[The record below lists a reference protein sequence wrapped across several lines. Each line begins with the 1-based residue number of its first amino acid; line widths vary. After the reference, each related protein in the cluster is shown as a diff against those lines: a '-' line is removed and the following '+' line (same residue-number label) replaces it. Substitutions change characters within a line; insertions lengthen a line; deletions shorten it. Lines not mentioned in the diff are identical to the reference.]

1 MTTGMTDEELYKLAK
16 QRVRDKKDLLQHL
29 IVYAIVNIILIL
41 AWAFTTDIDHP
52 WFIWV
57 LVPWGIGVFIHFIMV
72 VVFSGR
78 TMKIKE
84 ERNRQGDRKKGFY
97 RHLGLY
103 VIANIILIIAWA
115 RTGAES
121 DPVPWFIYPL
131 GGWGIFVIWNYL
143 EAFVLAEETG
153 WEKRQI
159 EKEVEKL
166 RRGRS

>member
-1 MTTGMTDEELYKLAK
+1 MTTGMTDEDLYKLAR
-16 QRVRDKKDLLQHL
+16 QRVRDKKDLLHHF
-29 IVYAIVNIILIL
+29 IVYAVVNSILVL
-41 AWAFTTDIDHP
+41 AWAFATEVDHP

-57 LVPWGIGVFIHFIMV
+57 LIPWGIGVLIHFIMV

-78 TMKIKE
+78 EMKIKE
-84 ERNRQGDRKKGFY
+84 ERDGQVGRKKGFY

-103 VIANIILIIAWA
+103 LIVNVILIIVWA

-143 EAFVLAEETG
+143 EAFVLAEEMG
-153 WEKRQI
+153 WEKRLL

-166 RRGRS
+166 RKAGR

>member
-1 MTTGMTDEELYKLAK
+1 MTTGMTDEELHKLAK

-78 TMKIKE
+78 NIKIKE

-143 EAFVLAEETG
+143 DAFVLAAETG